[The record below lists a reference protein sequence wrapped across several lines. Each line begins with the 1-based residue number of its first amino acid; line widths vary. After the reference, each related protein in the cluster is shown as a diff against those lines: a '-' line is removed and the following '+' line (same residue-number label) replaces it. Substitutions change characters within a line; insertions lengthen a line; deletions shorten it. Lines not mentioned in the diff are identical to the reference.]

1 MNKNHTDLTKT
12 RPQWRAALIAQRL
25 AMREEDRILATQT
38 ISTTLSAVI
47 QQRAASVKT
56 IGAYIP
62 HRGEVDLRGW
72 MAIVDFQQAAALALP
87 VVLEPAMPLR
97 FARFRIGDTLVKG
110 AHGIDIPDK
119 QEWVIPDVLL
129 VPCVGFTRNR
139 LRLGYGGGYYDRT
152 LASMRPKPLTL
163 GIAFA
168 CQECSMIAQEHDA
181 VMDAIITEK
190 FVL

>member
-1 MNKNHTDLTKT
+1 MNKNPTDLTKS
-12 RPQWRAALIAQRL
+12 RAQWRTELIAQRL
-25 AMREEDRILATQT
+25 AISEEDRIIATQT
-38 ISTTLSAVI
+38 ISTTLSEVI

-72 MAIVDFQQAAALALP
+72 MAIVDFQQVAALALP
-87 VVLEPAMPLR
+87 VVVEAAMPLQ
-97 FARFRIGDTLVKG
+97 FARFRIGDALVKG
-110 AHGIDIPDK
+110 IHGIDIPYK
-119 QEWVIPDVLL
+119 REWVIPDVLL
-129 VPCVGFTRNR
+129 LPCVGFTRSR

-152 LASMRPKPLTL
+152 LASMQPKPLTV

-168 CQECSMIAQEHDA
+168 SQECSINAQEHDV
-181 VMDAIITEK
+181 VMDLIITEE